1 MKKNTAYDLPDASEI
16 KLITTG
22 NISNNLKFN
31 FEILFFF
38 FFFFFF
44 FF

>member
-31 FEILFFF
+31 FKNFFF
-38 FFFFFF
+38 FFFFLIYF
-44 FF
+44 